1 MPKNKDVMEKYFD
14 LWKQNNILRLAIER
28 CGGTPVELFN
38 SLVSQK
44 KSSDKELESARIEL
58 LKKFNAKTN
67 VLPFRTPWYFLCY
80 KNKDTGENDVL
91 VFPLRI
97 GKKLTPDKVGSHAKQ
112 AGEFAKKVKK
122 FCPEKSL
129 RNYTDEDLLNGFFEG
144 LSSEAKKLCS
154 AKKETNIVPA
164 TLALFGSLGSEEK
177 VAPDLEKAVSTIVVD
192 DAKKGIAL
200 KESRLSITQHAYLRW
215 IQRVIRSAEPPSRE
229 QILRDI
235 KKDFSEAGFIY
246 HKERDNTFFFL
257 NKESMVIYCVK
268 GKKLASLW
276 KNDFGF
282 SSEVNKAIVFKQ
294 VEHLASE
301 KERISLE
308 TKRILSLV
316 NQSNLDCN
324 SANTE
329 IQEMK
334 AEIERLK
341 TAILEKEAFVSKK
354 VEEKENLLTQT
365 KELDRELLK
374 EESILF
380 KKFTASFGDD
390 EEDEDVDL
398 REVDVIEGHSLK
410 QKLSIL
416 GLFNGSPEGV
426 LRFSSNKVKKCFAT
440 SSTC

>member
-1 MPKNKDVMEKYFD
+1 MAKNKEVMEKYFE
-14 LWKQNNILRLAIER
+14 LWKQNNVLRLAIEKS
-28 CGGTPVELFN
+28 CGTPVDTFN
-38 SLVSQK
+38 CLVSQK
-44 KSSDKELESARIEL
+44 KESDKKLSKARLDL
-58 LKKFNAKTN
+58 LKVFSPKTN
-67 VLPFRTPWYFLCY
+67 ILTFTSPWLFLYY
-80 KNKDTGENDVL
+80 KNKENGEDEVF

-97 GKKLTPDKVGSHAKQ
+97 GKKTSAERIAENVKRIGGLSKT
-112 AGEFAKKVKK
+112 VKK
-122 FCPEKSL
+122 FAPNKTLCPYIDSEFLKTFWAS
-129 RNYTDEDLLNGFFEG
+129 F
-144 LSSEAKKLCS
+144 SSDVAVLCGES
-154 AKKETNIVPA
+154 KELIVSEPKETDIVEPA
-164 TLALFGSLGSEEK
+164 FLVQDE
-177 VAPDLEKAVSTIVVD
+177 LEKNISTIIVD
-192 DAKKGIAL
+192 NAKKGTAL
-200 KESRLSITQHAYLRW
+200 KESKLSITQHAYLRW
-215 IQRVIRSAEPPSRE
+215 IQRVIGNTEIPSKE
-229 QILRDI
+229 EILQNI

-282 SSEVNKAIVFKQ
+282 SQEVNKAIVFKQ
-294 VEHLASE
+294 VEHLANE

-308 TKRILSLV
+308 TKRMLGLV

-324 SANTE
+324 SANME

-341 TAILEKEAFVSKK
+341 TAIQEREAFVVEK
-354 VEEKENLLTQT
+354 VEEKENLLAQT

-390 EEDEDVDL
+390 EEDDEVDL
-398 REVDVIEGHSLK
+398 SEVDVIEGNSLK

-416 GLFNGSPEGV
+416 GLFNGSSEGG
-426 LRFSSNKVKKCFAT
+426 LRFPSNKVKKCFAT
-440 SSTC
+440 SSVC